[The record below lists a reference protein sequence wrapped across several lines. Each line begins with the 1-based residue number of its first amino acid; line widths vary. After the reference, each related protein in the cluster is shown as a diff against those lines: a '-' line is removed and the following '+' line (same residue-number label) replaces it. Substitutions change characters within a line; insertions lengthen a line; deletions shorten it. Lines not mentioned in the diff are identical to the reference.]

1 MRFDR
6 AVKEHAFSKSF
17 RSSAILL
24 ISLSAV
30 AVAYAQ
36 SIAGTWQGTLPVGQS
51 PRIVLK
57 IADAGNGALRGSV
70 SFIDRSADA
79 VPLLSTTYR
88 APNLTAAIS
97 DITFRGKLSADGKS
111 IAGTWT
117 QANQSFPVSF
127 ALATPETLWTYSGAS
142 TMPTMSVTTDP
153 SFEVATIKPS
163 AHDANW
169 GYSWQTRVFQA
180 RGNTTADL
188 IQFAYQVRRRQ
199 IDGGPSWMD
208 ELRYDVTAEP
218 DAPGLPSVDQERLM
232 LRKLL
237 AERFGFR
244 VHIVQRDFPVY
255 ALVVDKSPPKINV
268 SAPSVNDILISP
280 RELEDGTTAVQFS
293 HTTMPEFT
301 DFLMGWIQDRQI
313 VDETRLNGRFDFTV
327 MTPTSS
333 VQGGN
338 DIDKAT
344 AFLLGVK
351 PLGFKLVPK
360 KEPIEVIVID
370 HIDKPTAN

>member
-1 MRFDR
+1 M
-6 AVKEHAFSKSF
+6 SF
-17 RSSAILL
+17 RSGAIVM

-36 SIAGTWQGTLPVGQS
+36 SIAGTWQGTLPVSQS
-51 PRIVLK
+51 PRVVLK
-57 IADAGNGALRGSV
+57 IADAGNGALRGSI
-70 SFIDRSADA
+70 SFIDRAADV

-88 APNLTAAIS
+88 APNLTAAIA
-97 DITFRGKLSADGKS
+97 DITYRGKLSADGKS

-117 QANQSFPVSF
+117 QGNQSFPVSF
-127 ALATPETLWTYSGAS
+127 TLATPETLWTYSGPSTMS
-142 TMPTMSVTTDP
+142 TMPATADP

-163 AHDANW
+163 AHDASL
-169 GYSWQTRVFQA
+169 GYSTGRRLFQA
-180 RGNTTADL
+180 RGNTVADL
-188 IQFAYQVRRRQ
+188 IQFAYHVRRRQ
-199 IDGGPSWMD
+199 IDGGPSWMN
-208 ELRYDVTAEP
+208 ELRFDVTGEP
-218 DAPGLPSVDQERLM
+218 DAPGLPTVDQERLM

-244 VHIVQRDFPVY
+244 VHIVQKDFPVY

-280 RELEDGTTAVQFS
+280 RELEDGSTAVQFS

-301 DFLMGWIQDRQI
+301 EFLMGWIQDRQV
-313 VDETRLNGRFDFTV
+313 VDETGLNGRFDFTV
-327 MTPTSS
+327 VTPSSS

-338 DIDKAT
+338 DNEKAT

-360 KEPIEVIVID
+360 KEPLEVMVID
-370 HIDKPTAN
+370 NVDKPTAN

>member
-1 MRFDR
+1 MRLDR
-6 AVKEHAFSKSF
+6 TLKRDAFSIWL
-17 RSSAILL
+17 RSSAILM

-51 PRIVLK
+51 PRIVLR
-57 IADAGNGALRGSV
+57 IADAGNGALRGSI

-79 VPLLSTTYR
+79 LPLLSTTYR
-88 APNLTAAIS
+88 APDLTAAIGE
-97 DITFRGKLSADGKS
+97 ITFRGKLSADGKS

-117 QANQSFPVSF
+117 QGNQSFPVSF
-127 ALATPETLWTYSGAS
+127 ALTTPETLWTYSGLS
-142 TMPTMSVTTDP
+142 TMTTMSATADP

-163 AHDANW
+163 APDAKNR
-169 GYSWQTRVFQA
+169 GYSLRTRLFQA
-180 RGNTTADL
+180 RDNTVADL
-188 IQFAYQVRRRQ
+188 IQFAYHVRRRQ

-208 ELRYDVTAEP
+208 ELRFDVTGESA
-218 DAPGLPSVDQERLM
+218 APGLPSTDQQRLM

-244 VHIVQRDFPVY
+244 VHIVQKDFPVY

-268 SAPSVNDILISP
+268 SAPSVNNILVSP

-301 DFLMGWIQDRQI
+301 ELLMNFIQDRQI
-313 VDETRLNGRFDFTV
+313 VDETGLNGRFDFTV
-327 MTPTSS
+327 VIPTSS
-333 VQGGN
+333 QGGN
-338 DIDKAT
+338 DIDTAT

-351 PLGFKLVPK
+351 PLGFRLVPK
-360 KEPIEVIVID
+360 KEPLEVIVID
-370 HIDKPTAN
+370 NIDKPTAN

>member
-1 MRFDR
+1 M
-6 AVKEHAFSKSF
+6 
-17 RSSAILL
+17 

-51 PRIVLK
+51 PRIVLR
-57 IADAGNGALRGSV
+57 IADAGNGALRGSI

-117 QANQSFPVSF
+117 QGNQSFPVSF
-127 ALATPETLWTYSGAS
+127 ALATPETLWTYSRPS
-142 TMPTMSVTTDP
+142 TMPTMSATADP

-169 GYSWQTRVFQA
+169 GYSWQTRLFQA
-180 RGNTTADL
+180 RGNTVADL

-199 IDGGPSWMD
+199 IDGGPSWMN
-208 ELRYDVTAEP
+208 ELRFDVTGEP

-255 ALVVDKSPPKINV
+255 ALVVDKINV

-301 DFLMGWIQDRQI
+301 EFLMGWIQDRQI

-327 MTPTSS
+327 MVSASS

-338 DIDKAT
+338 DNDKAT

-360 KEPIEVIVID
+360 KEPLEVIVID
-370 HIDKPTAN
+370 NIDKPTAN

>member
-1 MRFDR
+1 MRSDGT
-6 AVKEHAFSKSF
+6 VKRHAFSISF
-17 RSSAILL
+17 RNIAILM

-30 AVAYAQ
+30 VVGYAQ

-51 PRIVLK
+51 PRVVLR
-57 IADAGNGALRGSV
+57 IADAGNGGPRGSI
-70 SFIDRSADA
+70 SFIDRSADV

-88 APNLTAAIS
+88 EPNLTAAIS
-97 DITFRGKLSADGKS
+97 DITYRGKLSTDGKS

-117 QANQSFPVSF
+117 QGNQSFPVSF
-127 ALATPETLWTYSGAS
+127 VLATPETLWTYSGPA
-142 TMPTMSVTTDP
+142 TMPTMSATADP

-169 GYSWQTRVFQA
+169 GISWQTRLFQA
-180 RGNTTADL
+180 RGNTITDL

-208 ELRYDVTAEP
+208 ELRFDVTAEP
-218 DAPGLPSVDQERLM
+218 DAPGLPSMDQERLM

-237 AERFGFR
+237 AERLGFR

-255 ALVVDKSPPKINV
+255 ALVVDKSPPKIDV

-313 VDETRLNGRFDFTV
+313 VDETRLKGRFDFTV
-327 MTPTSS
+327 MTPTGS